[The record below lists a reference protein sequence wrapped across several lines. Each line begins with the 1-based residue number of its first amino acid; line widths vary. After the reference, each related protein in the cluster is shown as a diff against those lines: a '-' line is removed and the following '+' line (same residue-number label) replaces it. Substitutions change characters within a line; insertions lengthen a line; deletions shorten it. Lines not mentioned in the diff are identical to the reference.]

1 VTNLNST
8 LYAAMEKHYAGE
20 YAKHAANLSVYF
32 INPAGIGEHP
42 GIIEA
47 MDCEIQK
54 MAEAQEKLQVL
65 MEFWDDFLN
74 YDA

>member
-1 VTNLNST
+1 MRNLNST
-8 LYAAMEKHYAGE
+8 LYVAMEKYYAGE
-20 YAKHAANLSVYF
+20 YAKHSANLAVYF
-32 INPAGIGEHP
+32 TNPAGIGEHP

-47 MDCEIQK
+47 MDVEIQK

-74 YDA
+74 DDV

>member
-1 VTNLNST
+1 MRNLNST

-32 INPAGIGEHP
+32 VNPAGIGEHP
-42 GIIEA
+42 GIIDA
-47 MDCEIQK
+47 MDFEIQK

-74 YDA
+74 DDA

>member
-1 VTNLNST
+1 
-8 LYAAMEKHYAGE
+8 MEKYYAGE
-20 YAKHAANLSVYF
+20 YAKHSANLAVYF
-32 INPAGIGEHP
+32 TNPAGIGEHP

-47 MDCEIQK
+47 MDVEIQK

-74 YDA
+74 DDV